1 MERKKA
7 RLELDNGQVLE
18 GWSFGYDGP
27 ATGEVVFSTSMVGY
41 PESLTDPSFQG
52 QILCVSYPLVGNY
65 GTPDMSTGPD
75 GLSLRAESERIHV
88 RGLVIADYSENYSHW
103 DAVESLGDWLKRE
116 QVPGLSGIDTRAL
129 TRMIRE
135 QGVMPGR
142 IVIDGDFSTPPAA
155 PLEMTKNLS
164 SRPSAAPHLSFR
176 SSAAPHL
183 SFRPSEAP
191 HLSFRPSEARGEI
204 CENLVAQVSCK
215 EVLRYGSGPK
225 RVVLVDCGVKHNIL
239 RCLIDRNIEVVRV
252 PWDYDFTEMDYD
264 GLFLSNG
271 PGDPAVCTETIAHL
285 RKALQGDR
293 PVFGVCLGSQ
303 LMALAAGAK
312 TFKLPYGHRS
322 HNQPVRRV
330 GTDRCYITSQNHG
343 YAVDPATLPEG
354 WEPFFVNLNDGT
366 NEGIRH
372 IAKPFFA
379 TQFHPEASGGPVD
392 TEFLFDDFLSLL

>member
-27 ATGEVVFSTSMVGY
+27 AAGEVVFSTSMVGY

-103 DAVESLGDWLKRE
+103 DAVESLGDWLRRE
-116 QVPGLSGIDTRAL
+116 RVPGISGIDTRAL
-129 TRMIRE
+129 TRMIRGE
-135 QGVMPGR
+135 GVMPGR
-142 IVIDGDFSTPPAA
+142 IVIDGVCHSEEAA
-155 PLEMTKNLS
+155 CG
-164 SRPSAAPHLSFR
+164 RR
-176 SSAAPHL
+176 
-183 SFRPSEAP
+183 
-191 HLSFRPSEARGEI
+191 
-204 CENLVAQVSCK
+204 ENLVAQVSCK
-215 EVLRYGSGPK
+215 EVLHYGQGPK

-239 RCLIDRNIEVVRV
+239 RCLIDRNVEVVRV
-252 PWDYDFTEMDYD
+252 PWNYDFTGMDYD

-285 RKALQGDR
+285 RKALEGDR

-303 LMALAAGAK
+303 LLALAAGAK

-343 YAVDPATLPEG
+343 YAVDPTTLPAG

-372 IAKPFFA
+372 TAKPFFA

>member
-7 RLELDNGQVLE
+7 KLILGNGRILE

-41 PESLTDPSFQG
+41 PESLTDPSFEG

-65 GTPDMSTGPD
+65 GIPDMATGPD
-75 GLSLRAESERIHV
+75 GLVLRAESERIHV

-116 QVPGLSGIDTRAL
+116 HVPGLSGVDTRAL

-135 QGVMPGR
+135 EGVMPGR
-142 IVIDGDFSTPPAA
+142 IVIDGEPDPTPETEHP
-155 PLEMTKNLS
+155 
-164 SRPSAAPHLSFR
+164 
-176 SSAAPHL
+176 
-183 SFRPSEAP
+183 
-191 HLSFRPSEARGEI
+191 
-204 CENLVAQVSCK
+204 VAIVSCK
-215 EVLRYGSGPK
+215 KVLQYGKGSK

-239 RCLIDRNIEVVRV
+239 RCLISRGMEVVRV
-252 PWDYDFTEMDYD
+252 PWDYDFTDMDYD

-271 PGDPAVCTETIAHL
+271 PGDPSVCTATIDHL

-330 GTDRCYITSQNHG
+330 GTDRCFITSQNHG

-354 WEPFFVNLNDGT
+354 WEPFFENLNDGT

-372 IAKPFFA
+372 LTKPFFA

-392 TEFLFDDFLSLL
+392 TEFLFDDFISLL

>member
-7 RLELDNGQVLE
+7 KLILGNGRILE

-41 PESLTDPSFQG
+41 PESLTDPSFEG

-65 GTPDMSTGPD
+65 GIPDMATGPD
-75 GLSLRAESERIHV
+75 GLVLRAESERIHV

-116 QVPGLSGIDTRAL
+116 HVPGLSGVDTRAL

-135 QGVMPGR
+135 EGVMPGR
-142 IVIDGDFSTPPAA
+142 IVINGEPDPT
-155 PLEMTKNLS
+155 
-164 SRPSAAPHLSFR
+164 
-176 SSAAPHL
+176 
-183 SFRPSEAP
+183 SETEHP
-191 HLSFRPSEARGEI
+191 
-204 CENLVAQVSCK
+204 VAIVSCK
-215 EVLRYGSGPK
+215 EVLQYGRGSK

-239 RCLIDRNIEVVRV
+239 RCLVSRGMEVVRV
-252 PWDYDFTEMDYD
+252 PWDYDFTDMDYD

-271 PGDPAVCTETIAHL
+271 PGDPSVCTATIDHL
-285 RKALQGDR
+285 RKALQGGR

-330 GTDRCYITSQNHG
+330 GTDRCFITSQNHG

-354 WEPFFVNLNDGT
+354 WEPFFENLNDGT

-372 IAKPFFA
+372 LTKPFFA

-392 TEFLFDDFLSLL
+392 TEFLFDDFISLL

>member
-7 RLELDNGQVLE
+7 TLLLGNGRKME

-41 PESLTDPSFQG
+41 PESLTDPSFEG

-65 GTPDMSTGPD
+65 GIPDMATGPD
-75 GLSLRAESERIHV
+75 GLALRAESERIHV

-116 QVPGLSGIDTRAL
+116 HVPGISGIDTRAL

-135 QGVMPGR
+135 EGVMPGE
-142 IVIDGDFSTPPAA
+142 IVIEGDFSTP
-155 PLEMTKNLS
+155 LEMTTSCHSEEALGS
-164 SRPSAAPHLSFR
+164 FCHSEEAAGGR
-176 SSAAPHL
+176 
-183 SFRPSEAP
+183 R
-191 HLSFRPSEARGEI
+191 
-204 CENLVAQVSCK
+204 ENLVSIVSCK
-215 EVLRYGSGPK
+215 EVLHYGKGPK

-239 RCLIDRNIEVVRV
+239 RCLVERDIEVVRV
-252 PWDYDFTEMDYD
+252 PWDYDFTGMDYD

-271 PGDPAVCTETIAHL
+271 PGDPAVCTETIGHL

-330 GTDRCYITSQNHG
+330 GTDRCFITSQNHG
-343 YAVDPATLPEG
+343 YAVNPETLPEG

-372 IAKPFFA
+372 LSKPFFA

-392 TEFLFDDFLSLL
+392 TEFLFDDFISLL

>member
-1 MERKKA
+1 MIRKPA
-7 RLELDNGQVLE
+7 QLRLGNGRVLE

-27 ATGEVVFSTSMVGY
+27 ASGEVVFSTSMVGY

-116 QVPGLSGIDTRAL
+116 RVPGISGIDTRAL

-135 QGVMPGR
+135 EGVMPGE
-142 IVIDGDFSTPPAA
+142 IVIGGDFSTP
-155 PLEMTKNLS
+155 LEMTNNQ
-164 SRPSAAPHLSFR
+164 
-176 SSAAPHL
+176 
-183 SFRPSEAP
+183 SFRPSEVSP
-191 HLSFRPSEARGEI
+191 LSFRPSEARGEI
-204 CENLVAQVSCK
+204 SENLVSQVSCK
-215 EVLRYGSGPK
+215 EVLPYGKGPK

-239 RCLIDRNIEVVRV
+239 RCLVSRGIEVVRV
-252 PWDYDFTEMDYD
+252 PWDYDFTGMDYD

-293 PVFGVCLGSQ
+293 PIFGVCLGSQ

-343 YAVDPATLPEG
+343 YAVDPDTLPAG

>member
-7 RLELDNGQVLE
+7 RLELSNGQVLE
-18 GWSFGYDGP
+18 GWSFGFDGP
-27 ATGEVVFSTSMVGY
+27 AVGEVVFSTSMVGY
-41 PESLTDPSFQG
+41 PESLTDPSFEG

-65 GTPDMSTGPD
+65 GIPDMGTGPD
-75 GLSLRAESERIHV
+75 GLTLRAESERIHV

-103 DAVESLGDWLKRE
+103 DAVESLGDWLRRE
-116 QVPGLSGIDTRAL
+116 RVPGISGIDTRAL

-135 QGVMPGR
+135 EGVMPGR
-142 IVIDGDFSTPPAA
+142 IVVDGEHPGGDFA
-155 PLEMTKNLS
+155 P
-164 SRPSAAPHLSFR
+164 
-176 SSAAPHL
+176 
-183 SFRPSEAP
+183 
-191 HLSFRPSEARGEI
+191 GEH
-204 CENLVAQVSCK
+204 LVAQVSCRD
-215 EVLRYGSGPK
+215 VLRYGQGRK

-239 RCLIDRNIEVVRV
+239 RCLVSRGVEVVRV
-252 PWDYDFTEMDYD
+252 PWDYDFTGMDYD

-271 PGDPAVCTETIAHL
+271 PGDPAVCTETIGHL
-285 RKALQGDR
+285 RNALTEDR

-303 LMALAAGAK
+303 LMALAAGAT

-330 GTDRCYITSQNHG
+330 GTDRCFITSQNHG
-343 YAVDPATLPEG
+343 YAVNPATLPAG

-372 IAKPFFA
+372 RSKPFFA

>member
-1 MERKKA
+1 MIRKPA
-7 RLELDNGQVLE
+7 QLRLGNGRVLE

-27 ATGEVVFSTSMVGY
+27 ASGEVVFSTSMVGY

-65 GTPDMSTGPD
+65 GTPDMSTGLD

-116 QVPGLSGIDTRAL
+116 HVPGISGIDTRAL

-135 QGVMPGR
+135 EGVMPGE
-142 IVIDGDFSTPPAA
+142 IVIGGDFSTP
-155 PLEMTKNLS
+155 LEMTSN
-164 SRPSAAPHLSFR
+164 P
-176 SSAAPHL
+176 
-183 SFRPSEAP
+183 SFRPSEVSQ
-191 HLSFRPSEARGEI
+191 LSFRPSEARGEI
-204 CENLVAQVSCK
+204 SENLVSQVSCK
-215 EVLRYGSGPK
+215 EVIHYGKGPK

-239 RCLIDRNIEVVRV
+239 RCLVSRGIEVVRV
-252 PWDYDFTEMDYD
+252 PWDYDFTGMDYD

-271 PGDPAVCTETIAHL
+271 PGDPAVCRETIAHL
-285 RKALQGDR
+285 RQALQEDR

-330 GTDRCYITSQNHG
+330 GTDSCYITSQNHG
-343 YAVDPATLPEG
+343 YAVDPATLPAG

>member
-7 RLELDNGQVLE
+7 TLLLGNGRKME

-41 PESLTDPSFQG
+41 PESLTDPSFEG

-65 GTPDMSTGPD
+65 GIPDMAAGPD
-75 GLSLRAESERIHV
+75 GLVLRAESERIHV

-116 QVPGLSGIDTRAL
+116 HVPGISGVDTRAL

-135 QGVMPGR
+135 EGVMPGE
-142 IVIDGDFSTPPAA
+142 IVIEGEAVAA
-155 PLEMTKNLS
+155 PVTDH
-164 SRPSAAPHLSFR
+164 P
-176 SSAAPHL
+176 
-183 SFRPSEAP
+183 
-191 HLSFRPSEARGEI
+191 
-204 CENLVAQVSCK
+204 VAVVSCK
-215 EVLRYGSGPK
+215 EVLHYGKGSK

-239 RCLIDRNIEVVRV
+239 RCLVSRGMEVVRV
-252 PWDYDFTEMDYD
+252 PWDYDFTGMDYD

-271 PGDPAVCTETIAHL
+271 PGDPSVCTETIAHL

-330 GTDRCYITSQNHG
+330 GTDRCFITSQNHG
-343 YAVDPATLPEG
+343 YAVDPTTLPEG
-354 WEPFFVNLNDGT
+354 WEPFFENLNDGT

-372 IAKPFFA
+372 LTKPFFA

-392 TEFLFDDFLSLL
+392 TEFLFDDFISLL

>member
-1 MERKKA
+1 MTRKPAK
-7 RLELDNGQVLE
+7 LLLGNGRALE

-27 ATGEVVFSTSMVGY
+27 AAGEVVFSTSMVGY
-41 PESLTDPSFQG
+41 PESLTDPSFEG

-65 GTPDMSTGPD
+65 GIPDMAAGPD
-75 GLSLRAESERIHV
+75 GLALRAESERIHV

-103 DAVESLGDWLKRE
+103 DAVESLGDWLRRE
-116 QVPGLSGIDTRAL
+116 RVPGISGIDTRAL

-135 QGVMPGR
+135 EGVMPGE
-142 IVIDGDFSTPPAA
+142 IVIGGC
-155 PLEMTKNLS
+155 
-164 SRPSAAPHLSFR
+164 H
-176 SSAAPHL
+176 
-183 SFRPSEAP
+183 SEETACGRRENP
-191 HLSFRPSEARGEI
+191 
-204 CENLVAQVSCK
+204 ENLVAQVSCR
-215 EVLRYGSGPK
+215 EVLHYGKGPK

-239 RCLIDRNIEVVRV
+239 RCLVGRNIEVVRV
-252 PWDYDFTEMDYD
+252 PWDYDFTGMDYD

-271 PGDPAVCTETIAHL
+271 PGDPAVCRATIDHL

-372 IAKPFFA
+372 LEKPFFA